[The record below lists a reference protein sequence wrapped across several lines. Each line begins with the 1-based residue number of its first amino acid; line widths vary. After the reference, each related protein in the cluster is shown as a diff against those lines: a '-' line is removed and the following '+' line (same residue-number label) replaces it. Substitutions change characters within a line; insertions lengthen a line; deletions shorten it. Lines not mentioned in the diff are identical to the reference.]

1 MKEAK
6 LSKDEEE
13 EFLFSILLQEE
24 EEEKAWRLLFAC
36 WLQ

>member
-24 EEEKAWRLLFAC
+24 EEKAWRLLFAC
-36 WLQ
+36 WRQ